1 MKLSVI
7 LIVYNMQRAAPRTV
21 RSLLANYQNGI
32 NSEDFEILVVEN
44 GSGLPLN
51 EQKVTS
57 LGSNIRYFYL
67 TDPPPSPAY
76 AINFAVSQAKGN
88 VLSIMVDGAH
98 MLTPGVLKHALQ
110 LFQSM
115 VNPIVVTLPFFLGPG
130 PQMETVQ
137 QGYNEEEED
146 NLLDS
151 INWPEDGY
159 RLFEIGVPFRIE
171 PNGIRPKQ
179 LWLVRQFESNCL
191 FMRRE
196 SFLKV
201 GGCNERFDI
210 PGGGIL
216 IPDLYRQLCRMENA
230 ELVQLMGEASF
241 HQLHGGTTTNVTR
254 KIQKEK
260 WQAYLR
266 QYEVVRGEPFVVSKK
281 PIKYFGHFPNKEAR
295 ALMVNG

>member
-1 MKLSVI
+1 
-7 LIVYNMQRAAPRTV
+7 MQRAAPRTV
-21 RSLLANYQNGI
+21 RSLLASYQHGI

-44 GSGLPLN
+44 GSTLPLS
-51 EQKVTS
+51 EQEVTS

-67 TDPPPSPAY
+67 TDPPPSPAH
-76 AINFAVSQAKGN
+76 AINFAVSRARGN

-115 VNPIVVTLPFFLGPG
+115 INPIVVTLPFFLGPG

-137 QGYNEEEED
+137 QGYNEDEED
-146 NLLDS
+146 KLLDS

-159 RLFEIGVPFRIE
+159 RLFEIGTPFRIE
-171 PNGIRPKQ
+171 PKGVRPKQ

-191 FMRRE
+191 FVRRT

-201 GGCNERFDI
+201 GGCNECFDI

-216 IPDLYRQLCRMENA
+216 IPDLYLQLCRMEDA

-254 KIQKEK
+254 EVQKEK

-266 QYEVVRGEPFVVSKK
+266 QYELVRGEPFVVSKK
-281 PIKYFGHFPNKEAR
+281 PIKYYGHLPNKEAL
-295 ALMVNG
+295 ALMVTG